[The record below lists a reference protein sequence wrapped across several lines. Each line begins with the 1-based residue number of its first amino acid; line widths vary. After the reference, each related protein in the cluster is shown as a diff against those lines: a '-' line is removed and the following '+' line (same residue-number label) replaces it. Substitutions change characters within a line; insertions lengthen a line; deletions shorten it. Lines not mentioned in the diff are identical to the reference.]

1 MHVALTYN
9 RKKLFLYLDGK
20 VDFSTSAKEAIK
32 TRNNEAFVGIG
43 VERKKT
49 RLFHGMID
57 EVMIYANVGLS
68 QKEVQDKLIKQ
79 VLPVD
84 LNDKLAVRWGA
95 IKANH

>member
-1 MHVALTYN
+1 MDVALTYN

>member
-32 TRNNEAFVGIG
+32 ARNNEAFVGIG

>member
-1 MHVALTYN
+1 
-9 RKKLFLYLDGK
+9 
-20 VDFSTSAKEAIK
+20 
-32 TRNNEAFVGIG
+32 
-43 VERKKT
+43 
-49 RLFHGMID
+49 MID

-84 LNDKLAVRWGA
+84 LNEKLAVRWGA